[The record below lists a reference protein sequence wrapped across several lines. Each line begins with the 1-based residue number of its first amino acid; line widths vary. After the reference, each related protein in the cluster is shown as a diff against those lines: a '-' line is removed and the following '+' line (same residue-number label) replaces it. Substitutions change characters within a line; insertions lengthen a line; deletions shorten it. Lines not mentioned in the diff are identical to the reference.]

1 MAGRLAIG
9 VAVAACFL
17 TTGGLYAQG
26 PASAA
31 APTVV
36 APNAYFGPAPD
47 GSVGIPDAYGN
58 APPGNADAAPGGY
71 PPQAGPH
78 GYLPRSAFPPQYQ
91 MPPAPPA
98 RPTNAYNDC
107 NGMTSVSDTDDVG
120 ETPFEEICN
129 RVARNVIFN
138 VDYINWSI
146 ARPGNDLI
154 GSMPTLATLNPVQN
168 QIVNIFGPGFLPF
181 FPSNALLKNPNVF
194 FPVNNG
200 FARAYN
206 TEPFSLS
213 ENSGVKGT
221 LVLPM
226 TFGSAELSG
235 FILQRATSNSNMG
248 GLPQGS
254 ADNNPPD
261 ENFAAIPVKVN
272 GINSSYVGLYSQS
285 FETGFSS
292 FVFGGEF
299 NIYFNPIVPKE
310 YGLLFRPM
318 VGFRYMGIQEDFS
331 VAAQNPG
338 VATTTIFSRTINNL
352 YGPQVGFRLELVT
365 QWFTIGADPRVMVG
379 VNQFASSVDSFDPTI
394 GGNSDYLSSA
404 RFSALGAIDTYVKIP
419 IHDQVKLYAAYNLF
433 GTGNISRPQ
442 QQIDY
447 NINESGGGV
456 FTNDIHLDLS
466 HTNFVVQGFSVG
478 LEFNF

>member
-9 VAVAACFL
+9 VAACFL

-36 APNAYFGPAPD
+36 TPNTYFGPAPD
-47 GSVGIPDAYGN
+47 GSVGLPDAYGN

-78 GYLPRSAFPPQYQ
+78 GYLPPSAFPPQYQ
-91 MPPAPPA
+91 MPPAPPV
-98 RPTNAYNDC
+98 RQTNAYSDC
-107 NGMTSVSDTDDVG
+107 NGTSSVNDNDDPG
-120 ETPFEEICN
+120 QTPFEEVCN
-129 RVARNVIFN
+129 RVARNIIFN

-146 ARPGNDLI
+146 GKPSNELI
-154 GSMPTLATLNPVQN
+154 GAMPTIATLNPVQN
-168 QIVNIFGPGFLPF
+168 QIVNFFGPGFLPF
-181 FPSNALLKNPNVF
+181 FPGADLSKNPTQF

-206 TEPFSLS
+206 TQPFSLN
-213 ENSGVKGT
+213 ENSGIKAT
-221 LVLPM
+221 LVLPL
-226 TFGSAELSG
+226 TFGTAELSG
-235 FILQRATSNSNMG
+235 FTLQRATTTANLG

-254 ADNNPPD
+254 ADNIPAD
-261 ENFAAIPVKVN
+261 ENFAAIPIKVN
-272 GINSSYVGLYSQS
+272 GINSSYLGLYSQS
-285 FETGFSS
+285 FEAGFSS
-292 FVFGGEF
+292 LIFGGEF

-331 VAAQNPG
+331 VAASNPG
-338 VATTTIFSRTINNL
+338 VTSTIFSRTFNNL

-379 VNQFASSVDSFDPTI
+379 VNQFASSVDSFDPAI
-394 GGNSDYLSSA
+394 GSNSDYISSA
-404 RFSALGAIDTYVKIP
+404 RFSALGAIDAYVKIP
-419 IHDQVKLYAAYNLF
+419 IHDQVKLFAAYNIF

-447 NINESGGGV
+447 NLNESGGV
-456 FTNDIHLDLS
+456 FTNDIHLNLAHSD
-466 HTNFVVQGFSVG
+466 FMVQGFSVG

>member
-26 PASAA
+26 PASAT
-31 APTVV
+31 APTVA
-36 APNAYFGPAPD
+36 APNAYFGSAPD
-47 GSVGIPDAYGN
+47 GSVGTPDMYGN
-58 APPGNADAAPGGY
+58 YGPGNADAAPGGY

-78 GYLPRSAFPPQYQ
+78 GYLPQSAYPPQYQ
-91 MPPAPPA
+91 APPGPPV
-98 RPTNAYNDC
+98 RPTNVSNDC
-107 NGMTSVSDTDDVG
+107 GGVTQVSDSDDVG
-120 ETPFEEICN
+120 ETPFEEILS
-129 RVARNVIFN
+129 RVSRNVIFN
-138 VDYINWSI
+138 VDYINWTLS
-146 ARPGNDLI
+146 RPGNDLI
-154 GSMPTLATLNPVQN
+154 GAMPTLATLNPAQN
-168 QIVNIFGPGFLPF
+168 QIVNNFGAGFLPF

-213 ENSGVKGT
+213 ENSGIKAT
-221 LVLPM
+221 LILPM

-235 FILQRATSNSNMG
+235 FTLQHANTTANMG

-254 ADNNPPD
+254 ADNFPPD

-272 GINSSYVGLYSQS
+272 GINSAALGLYSQS
-285 FETGFSS
+285 FEAGFSS
-292 FVFGGEF
+292 LVFGGEF

-318 VGFRYMGIQEDFS
+318 VGFRYMGIQEDFN

-338 VATTTIFSRTINNL
+338 VATTTIFSRTINNI

-379 VNQFASSVDSFDPTI
+379 VNQFASSVDSFDPTL
-394 GGNSDYLSSA
+394 GGNSDYISTA
-404 RFSALGAIDTYVKIP
+404 RFSAVGAIDAYVKIP
-419 IHDQVKLYAAYNLF
+419 IHERVKLYAAYNLF
-433 GTGNISRPQ
+433 VASDISRPQ
-442 QQIDY
+442 SQIDY
-447 NINESGGGV
+447 NVNESSGGV
-456 FTNDIHLDLS
+456 FTNDIHLNLS
-466 HTNFVVQGFSVG
+466 HENFVADGFSVG